1 MNSRML
7 LVEGTCGT
15 GKSTLIKHLLRRHC
29 LEEEHPRALVHLSQ
43 AYTYFPLV
51 SLPASGKAR
60 HRAHLRKIL
69 SMLTWENEE
78 LTPRK
83 WFTFFVMLD
92 TLHLTQVFRPG
103 TLTWSEMGYVDRRLA
118 DWGAHLVFLRA
129 RPETLWQR
137 LIVERGGDPLYFSH
151 YQKPYGNSPE
161 AVHAYYVK
169 EQESME
175 ALAKRSRMDTLVLEA
190 EDSLEEN
197 LGKAYALW
205 KG

>member
-1 MNSRML
+1 MNARML
-7 LVEGTCGT
+7 LVEGTSGV
-15 GKSTLIKHLLRRHC
+15 GKSTLIKHLLRKHL
-29 LEEEHPRALVHLSQ
+29 LEEDRPRTLLHLSQ

-51 SLPASGKAR
+51 NERLGKKE

-78 LTPRK
+78 WTPRK
-83 WFTFFVMLD
+83 WFTFFALLD

-118 DWGAHLVFLRA
+118 DWGVQLVFLRA

-137 LIVERGGDPLYFSH
+137 LIVERGSDPLYFSQ

-169 EQESME
+169 EQESLE
-175 ALAKRSRMDTLVLEA
+175 SLAKRSRMDMLVLEA
-190 EDSLEEN
+190 EDILEGNVE
-197 LGKAYALW
+197 KAYEVW

>member
-1 MNSRML
+1 MNARML

-15 GKSTLIKHLLRRHC
+15 GKSTLIRHLLRRHC
-29 LEEEHPRALVHLSQ
+29 LEEEHLRTLLHLSQ

-51 SLPASGKAR
+51 QEHLGKKE

-69 SMLTWENEE
+69 SLLTWENEE
-78 LTPRK
+78 WTPRK
-83 WFTFFVMLD
+83 WFTFFALLD

-103 TLTWSEMGYVDRRLA
+103 SLTWSEMGYVDRRLA
-118 DWGAHLVFLRA
+118 DWGVQLVFLRA

-137 LIVERGGDPLYFSH
+137 LIVERGNDPLYFSH

-169 EQESME
+169 EQESMQ
-175 ALAKRSRMDTLVLEA
+175 ALAKRSRMDMLILEA

-197 LGKAYALW
+197 LGKAYGVW